1 MSHFTDQEMA
11 FLQSQRLGRL
21 ATADAAGMPHVVPL
35 QFRHNA
41 EFDTID
47 LFGMG
52 MARSKKFRDI
62 GRTGVAAFVAD
73 DAGGEWQIRGVEVR
87 GRAELVLVGG
97 KDINSRLDD
106 EFIRLFPTRIIGW
119 GLDTDP
125 YHPHGRSVE

>member
-1 MSHFTDQEMA
+1 MSHFTDQEIA

-21 ATADAAGMPHVVPL
+21 ATVDSAGMPHVVPL

-52 MARSKKFRDI
+52 MARSKKYRDV

-87 GRAELVLVGG
+87 GRAELVLTGG
-97 KDINSRLDD
+97 KEINARLDD
-106 EFIRLFPTRIIGW
+106 EFIRLFPARIVGW